1 MGTQSSRVGTQNQGS
16 QALPEIDC
24 TARRSRKYPLFLVAD
39 ESREDTVR
47 TPKPAEGSESEED
60 GGIPRILIGFV
71 GILDASPDIAQ
82 QVTGVVQIVTDTDTH
97 TGRCGCPGSIRGLM
111 GKFHAQLQFREHLVG
126 QHTSSRAKILR
137 AESTDH
143 ASAAAEG
150 RPAAGPIFLYP
161 DWQEYRG
168 AIVTNRMGAAG
179 EKNARENA
187 DIEAEAVLV
196 QEAVFRGELDIPQ
209 ADVGRAAGLNIETG
223 RHGCGQLEIRSGT
236 IVEID
241 AGLAACAAFRGDA
254 GVERV
259 DFKVLVVGGLR
270 VIGDI

>member
-82 QVTGVVQIVTDTDTH
+82 QE
-97 TGRCGCPGSIRGLM
+97 
-111 GKFHAQLQFREHLVG
+111 FREHLVG

-241 AGLAACAAFRGDA
+241 AS
-254 GVERV
+254 
-259 DFKVLVVGGLR
+259 
-270 VIGDI
+270 